1 VVDTKA
7 RQAACGYFF
16 SVTLME
22 TPSSCVVYTPKKLA
36 DAMAHVLDPR
46 PREQF
51 LEPCIGSGAL
61 VRALARKGVPAKRIR
76 ALDLDPAIRDSD
88 RYARVLRGAD
98 FLHWATHTSERFDKI
113 IANPPY
119 LALSR
124 LGEKLREN
132 AQQVRNPFSGE
143 TLPLRGN
150 YWHSFLCASVQ
161 LLKRDG
167 SLAFLLP
174 AAWDYSNYA
183 DLLRKELPTHFECFD
198 IHRSYTP
205 LFKGVQEGS
214 VVLVAQGFRR
224 EHKRFHRGEYF
235 EVKDLLR
242 SLDTTG
248 STGGP
253 AKGHGIARPHE
264 PHFRRL
270 GELVEIPIGA
280 VCGDAQYFLLTET
293 ERREHKLPLSA
304 CVPVLSRSSH
314 VRSGLISRRLWEKL
328 RIRGERV
335 WLFRPDKRHRHHK
348 AVQRYLRLPL
358 EVGGCDRTRF
368 KVRARATW
376 YQTYLPAQVEGFISG
391 MSPVGP
397 WISLSRMPGLNATN
411 TLYVVRFK
419 SATTLAQRAAIG
431 LSLVSS
437 SARQALARVG
447 RRYPDG
453 LLKFE
458 PGDLKDIPVP
468 VVTRLRGVTRRY
480 QQIVRHLVEGNVA
493 KAQELADKWL
503 EDAKARGLR
512 HKQSRID

>member
-1 VVDTKA
+1 
-7 RQAACGYFF
+7 
-16 SVTLME
+16 ME

-36 DAMAHVLDPR
+36 DAMANVLDPR

-88 RYARVLRGAD
+88 RYARVLRGED

-124 LGEKLREN
+124 LGVKLREN

-235 EVKDLLR
+235 EVRDLLR
-242 SLDTTG
+242 SLNSRSPSEG
-248 STGGP
+248 S
-253 AKGHGIARPHE
+253 AKDCEVVHRHE
-264 PHFRRL
+264 LHFRRL
-270 GELVEIPIGA
+270 GELIDIPIGA
-280 VCGDAQYFLLTET
+280 VCGDARYFLLTEI
-293 ERREHKLPLSA
+293 ERRAHKLPASA
-304 CVPVLSRSSH
+304 CVPVLSRSGH
-314 VRSGLISRRLWEKL
+314 VRSGLISRQLWERL
-328 RIRGERV
+328 RVRGERV
-335 WLFRPDKRHRHHK
+335 WLFRPDTRHRHQK
-348 AVQRYLRLPL
+348 AVQKYLRLPL
-358 EVGGCDRTRF
+358 EAGGCDRTRF
-368 KVRARATW
+368 KVRSRTTW
-376 YQTYLPAQVEGFISG
+376 YQTHLPTQVDGFITG

-397 WISLSRMPGLNATN
+397 WISLSRMSGLSATN

-419 SATTLAQRAAIG
+419 NATTLAQRAAIG

-437 SARQALARVG
+437 TARQALARVG

-468 VVTRLRGVTRRY
+468 VVTRLQGVTKRY
-480 QQIVRHLVEGNVA
+480 QQVVRYLIDGNTS
-493 KAQELADKWL
+493 KAEELADEWL
-503 EDAKARGLR
+503 EGQEHASPKRRETNRRLARA
-512 HKQSRID
+512 IAI

>member
-1 VVDTKA
+1 
-7 RQAACGYFF
+7 
-16 SVTLME
+16 
-22 TPSSCVVYTPKKLA
+22 LA

-61 VRALARKGVPAKRIR
+61 VRALARKGVTAKRIR
-76 ALDLDPAIRDSD
+76 ALDLDTAMRDSD
-88 RYARVLRGAD
+88 RYARVIRGAD

-132 AQQVRNPFSGE
+132 AQQVRDPFSGE
-143 TLPLRGN
+143 ALPMRGN
-150 YWHSFLCASVQ
+150 YWHSFLCASLQ

-183 DLLRKELPTHFECFD
+183 DQLRKELPKHFEYFD
-198 IHRSYTP
+198 VHRSYTP

-214 VVLVAQGFRR
+214 VVLVAQGFHR

-235 EVKDLLR
+235 EVRDLLR
-242 SLDTTG
+242 SLDTPVP
-248 STGGP
+248 SVRV
-253 AKGHGIARPHE
+253 AKSHE
-264 PHFRRL
+264 IVCRRAPNFRRL
-270 GELVEIPIGA
+270 GELIDIPIGA
-280 VCGDAQYFLLTET
+280 VCGDARYFLLTET
-293 ERREHKLPLSA
+293 ERRERKLPVSA
-304 CVPVLSRSSH
+304 CVPVLSRSGH
-314 VRSGLISRRLWEKL
+314 VRSGLISRRVWERL
-328 RIRGERV
+328 LERGERV

-348 AVQRYLRLPL
+348 NVQRYLRLPM
-358 EVGGCDRTRF
+358 EMGGCDRARF
-368 KVRARATW
+368 KVRSRETW
-376 YQTYLPAQVEGFISG
+376 YQTKLPPKVEGFITG
-391 MSPVGP
+391 MSSVGP
-397 WISLSRMPGLNATN
+397 WISLSCMLGLNATN

-419 SATTLAQRAAIG
+419 DATTLAERAAIG

-468 VVTRLRGVTRRY
+468 VVTRLQGVTKRY
-480 QQIVRHLVEGNVA
+480 QLVVRHLIDGNVS
-493 KAQELADKWL
+493 KAEELEDQWL
-503 EDAKARGLR
+503 EA
-512 HKQSRID
+512 S